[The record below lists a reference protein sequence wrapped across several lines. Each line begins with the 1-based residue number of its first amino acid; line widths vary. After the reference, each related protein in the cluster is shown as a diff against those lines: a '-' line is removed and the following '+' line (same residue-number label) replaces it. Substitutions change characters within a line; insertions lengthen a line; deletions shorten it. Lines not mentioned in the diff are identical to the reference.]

1 MAIVVIPNQPVNLSP
16 ETVDPCNIGDNKEYC
31 TLYENSGVG
40 YVQFRQTPCDS
51 NIVSEGNF
59 VTVTDWTADA
69 GWVHVPNS
77 MGASLADGSYRHT
90 PGTSDDLEQTLT
102 AINGKYCS
110 VQFTISG
117 RTAGSIEVFLAGTSV
132 GEIDSNGTFTLYG
145 VAGVTGLL
153 KFTADSDFDGTL
165 SYVSVYLLVNTFTA
179 TLIDIETGL
188 AAASQPTFTFNYNK
202 DFVSA
207 QWSWSGYDGCYKVSI
222 GDPCNPGAGAS
233 LVSDP
238 EFDSGTGWNIIND
251 GGTQHLVIAG
261 GILGL
266 TIETPGDTFIETIE
280 SNTFELINGCCYRI
294 EVQFGNVDPAFD
306 SNVAGG
312 TIIGLKSTLLGG
324 SVVNFISGPNSFY
337 ENQTFYFDFC
347 LPAFTNPST
356 DYQLYFTYQAANGNT
371 FTGGEYAE
379 IKKMNIYPIY
389 DCGTGGV
396 TYVSN
401 CLAVATD
408 HDCAKR
414 VIGDCYPGT
423 GDGVVKY
430 GFMFDGT
437 FRLDQ
442 QVRFLKFNPTY
453 PADADDYKY
462 SSGERSIT
470 YASREKFYEGLCDYA
485 DENFHD
491 AFSTQVLCDTLTID
505 TVEYFVKPGDYKPE
519 WDKDGRQRLAQARI
533 ELSKKTSIIS
543 SN

>member
-1 MAIVVIPNQPVNLSP
+1 MGLVVIPNQPINLEP
-16 ETVDPCNIGDNKEYC
+16 FAVDDCNIGDNKAYC
-31 TLYENSGVG
+31 TLYNDGD
-40 YVQFRQTPCDS
+40 YAYLQFKQTPCGG

-59 VTVTDWTADA
+59 VTVDDWTADA
-69 GWVHVPNS
+69 GWTHVPNS
-77 MGASLADGSYRHT
+77 IGAGLDDGTYAHS
-90 PGTSDDLEQTLT
+90 PGTSDDLEQSAGLVS
-102 AINGKYCS
+102 GKYYK
-110 VQFTISG
+110 VTITVG
-117 RTAGSIEVFLAGTSV
+117 DRTAGTVTVSIGGTSLDA
-132 GEIDSNGTFTLYG
+132 ISSNGEFTLYG
-145 VAGVTGLL
+145 TAGASGLL
-153 KFTADSDFDGTL
+153 TITASSAFDGYVA
-165 SYVSVYLLVNTFTA
+165 YVSAYELVNTYQLVLLDADT
-179 TLIDIETGL
+179 ET
-188 AAASQPTFTFNYNK
+188 AAAVQPSITSVYDDEYVTFYW
-202 DFVSA
+202 
-207 QWSWSGYDGCYKVSI
+207 QWSSVPMGCYKVSV

-324 SVVNFISGPNSFY
+324 SVVNFISGPSSFY

-347 LPAFTNPST
+347 VPAFANPST
-356 DYQLYFTYQAANGNT
+356 DYQLYFTYKAANGNT

-389 DCGTGGV
+389 DCGTGDV

-401 CLAVATD
+401 CLALDTE
-408 HDCAKR
+408 HDCAKLVR
-414 VIGDCYPGT
+414 ATCDNGT
-423 GDGVVKY
+423 TKY
-430 GFMFDGT
+430 GFRWGAFVLNH
-437 FRLDQ
+437 RA
-442 QVRFLKFNPTY
+442 RFLKFNPFY
-453 PADADDYKY
+453 PTDADDYEY
-462 SSGERSIT
+462 SSGTRSLT
-470 YASREKFYEGLCDYA
+470 FAKREKYWEGLFDYA

-491 AFSTQVLCDTLTID
+491 TVSTQVLCDTIQID
-505 TVEYFVKPGDYKPE
+505 GVSYFVKPGDYKPE

-533 ELSKKTSIIS
+533 ELRKKTSTIQ

>member
-1 MAIVVIPNQPVNLSP
+1 MGLVVIPNQPINIEP
-16 ETVDPCNIGDNKEYC
+16 FAVDDCNVGDNKAYC
-31 TLYENSGVG
+31 TLYNDGD
-40 YVQFRQTPCDS
+40 YAYLQFKQTPCGG

-59 VTVTDWTADA
+59 VTVDDWTADA
-69 GWVHVPNS
+69 GWTHVPNS
-77 MGASLADGSYRHT
+77 IGAGLDDGTYVHT
-90 PGTSDDLEQTLT
+90 PGTSDDLEQSAGLV
-102 AINGKYCS
+102 NGNYYK
-110 VQFTISG
+110 VTITVG
-117 RTAGSIEVFLAGTSV
+117 DRTAGTVRILLGGTDI
-132 GEIDSNGTFTLYG
+132 GTIDSNGEFTLYG
-145 VAGVTGLL
+145 TASSTGVL
-153 KFTADSDFDGTL
+153 KIRANSAFDGYVA
-165 SYVSVYLLVNTFTA
+165 YVSAYELVNTYQLVLLDADT
-179 TLIDIETGL
+179 ET
-188 AAASQPTFTFNYNK
+188 AAAVQPSITSVYDDEYVTFYW
-202 DFVSA
+202 
-207 QWSWSGYDGCYKVSI
+207 QWSGVPMGCYKVSV

-306 SNVAGG
+306 SNLAGG

-347 LPAFTNPST
+347 VPAFANPST

-389 DCGTGGV
+389 DCGTGDV
-396 TYVSN
+396 TYISN
-401 CLAVATD
+401 CLALDTE
-408 HDCAKR
+408 HDCAKLVR
-414 VIGDCYPGT
+414 ATCDNDT
-423 GDGVVKY
+423 TKY
-430 GFMFDGT
+430 GFRWGAFVLNH
-437 FRLDQ
+437 RA
-442 QVRFLKFNPTY
+442 RFLKFNPFY
-453 PADADDYKY
+453 PTDADDYEY
-462 SSGERSIT
+462 SSGTRSLT
-470 YASREKFYEGLCDYA
+470 FAKREKYWEGLFDYA

-491 AFSTQVLCDTLTID
+491 TVSTQVLCDTIQID
-505 TVEYFVKPGDYKPE
+505 GVSYFVKPGDYKPE

-533 ELSKKTSIIS
+533 ELRKKASTIQ